1 MSIVDEIW
9 KDVPDYEGYY
19 QVSSLG
25 RVRSCDRFVAHSGGG
40 KRTVRQR
47 VLNQCK
53 DRYGYWNVCLCFNGK
68 PKTVT
73 VHSLV
78 AKAFIGDRLTGDQI
92 NHIDGNKDNNSLRNL
107 EYCSPS
113 KNNQHAYD
121 LGLKVAAK
129 GENQG
134 SSKLTQAQVLRIREA
149 YASGGVS
156 QAALAKLYGIG
167 QQTVCRII
175 ARKTWKHI

>member
-9 KDVPDYEGYY
+9 KDIPDYEGYY

-25 RVRSCDRFVAHSGGG
+25 RVRSCDRVVEHSGGG
-40 KRTVRQR
+40 KRAVRQR
-47 VLNQCK
+47 VLSQYS
-53 DRYGYWNVCLCFNGK
+53 DRYGYQNVCLCFKGK
-68 PKTVT
+68 PRTIT

-78 AKAFIGDRLTGDQI
+78 AKAFLGNRLTGNQI
-92 NHIDGNKDNNSLRNL
+92 NHIDGNKGNNSLSNL

-113 KNNQHAYD
+113 QNNQHAYD
-121 LGLKVAAK
+121 LGLKVAPK
-129 GENQG
+129 GEKQG
-134 SSKLTQAQVLRIREA
+134 SSKLTQEQVLLIRQA

-156 QAALAKLYGIG
+156 QAVLAKLYGIG
-167 QQTVCRII
+167 QGAVCRII